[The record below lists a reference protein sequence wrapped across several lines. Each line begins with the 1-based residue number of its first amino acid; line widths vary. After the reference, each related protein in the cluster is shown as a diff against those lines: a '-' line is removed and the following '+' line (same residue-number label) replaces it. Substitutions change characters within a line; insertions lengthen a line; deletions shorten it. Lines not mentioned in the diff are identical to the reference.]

1 MNWLQK
7 ILESPEFWAA
17 LVSGGALGG
26 VFGFLTA
33 RYQVR
38 AERERLRE
46 ELENRFGSAQRSVYR
61 HFLLHL
67 ERYGEPR
74 PGSKEEAGELGL
86 KESEEVA
93 WDRRY
98 QWERGKMLVVSGRR
112 ILDLVMANDFSQES
126 VAKDAKLREH
136 LAKVMHMELFP
147 RLYTDEEKA
156 ALTNESPG
164 GQDASGGA
172 A

>member
-1 MNWLQK
+1 M
-7 ILESPEFWAA
+7 AA
-17 LVSGGALGG
+17 EDTGIARVLGG
-26 VFGFLTA
+26 TGQW
-33 RYQVR
+33 RCPRRRVR
-38 AERERLRE
+38 VPHGSLPGEGRKGAPTRGVG
-46 ELENRFGSAQRSVYR
+46 ENRFGSAQRSVYR

-86 KESEEVA
+86 KEGEEVA

-136 LAKVMHMELFP
+136 LAKVMHMEMFP

-164 GQDASGGA
+164 GQDASRGA